1 MSQIYFQFFADDTSL
16 FLDGKNISD
25 MTHVVNSE
33 LQKIVQWLNANKL
46 SINIEKT
53 KYIIFISNKKNL
65 EIYLKMC

>member
-1 MSQIYFQFFADDTSL
+1 MIQVYFSMV
-16 FLDGKNISD
+16 KSD

-53 KYIIFISNKKNL
+53 KYIVFTS
-65 EIYLKMC
+65 